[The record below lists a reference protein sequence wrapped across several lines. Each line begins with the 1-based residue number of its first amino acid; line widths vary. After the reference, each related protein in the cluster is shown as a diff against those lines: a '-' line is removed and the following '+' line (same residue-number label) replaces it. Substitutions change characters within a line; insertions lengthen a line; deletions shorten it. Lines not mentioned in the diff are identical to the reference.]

1 MSVTRW
7 YKFNEDTAGL
17 GTDSSGN
24 LKNLT
29 NVGVTSVIDPT
40 YGNVAYFDGTS
51 SYFQLENFNIPD
63 NMKSRFSRTMS
74 FWVKP
79 DSSSLVAGL
88 LTYGTAA
95 TNVTGGRYALRYIPA
110 TKSLDLLFFNI
121 TADTTSSNSI
131 ATNAWNH
138 VTAVYHDTG
147 NLSYIYINGVQ
158 AQVPSN
164 GKNLQTNSNAPLYIG
179 RYGEVASSVGL
190 TGCMVDMKFYDDALD
205 DAAVLALYNN
215 GPDVSPSLDAVMYTH
230 VADITWDAVSGAST
244 YRITSDE
251 NSSGEVNVDNGITG
265 TSITARNL
273 VPGTSYEFKMYSDL
287 DPLVAVSTTM
297 ATTPVVDA
305 TSVESLLTRFS
316 NNFVDLAESSSLAL
330 DDIGSSLRDVLST
343 GEVVRTS
350 LGDTVF
356 VEDSDTLAIP
366 PIGGNV
372 LTSFDGSLGSSQI
385 ATVTLDDASTN
396 IITYDDTT
404 NEIISNGTN
413 VEVGSYTVIGGYKV
427 SVKEI

>member
-7 YKFNEDTAGL
+7 YKFNEETSGL

-24 LKNLT
+24 LANLI
-29 NVGVTSVIDPT
+29 NAGVTSVIDPT

-51 SYFQLENFNIPD
+51 SYFLLENSGIPD
-63 NMKSRFSRTMS
+63 NMRGGFSRAMS

-79 DSSSLVAGL
+79 DSSSSSAGL

-95 TNVTGGRYALRYIPA
+95 TNVTGGRYALRYISG

-131 ATNAWNH
+131 TTDAWNH
-138 VTAVYHDTG
+138 VTTVFNTTG
-147 NLSYIYINGVQ
+147 NLSKIYINGVESQ
-158 AQVPSN
+158 NVSN
-164 GKNLQTNSNAPLYIG
+164 GKNLNTNPNVSLYIG
-179 RYGEVASSVGL
+179 TYGEVSGSASL
-190 TGCMVDMKFYDDALD
+190 KGCMVDMKFYDDFLD
-205 DAAVLALYNN
+205 DAVVLALYNN

-230 VADITWDAVSGAST
+230 IADITWDSVSGAST
-244 YRITSDE
+244 YSITIDE
-251 NSSGEVNVDNGITG
+251 DSSGEVNVDDDITG
-265 TSITARNL
+265 TSITAKNL

-287 DPLVAVSTTM
+287 DPLVAVSTT
-297 ATTPVVDA
+297 TGSTPVVDA

-316 NNFVDLAESSSLAL
+316 NNFVDIAESSSMAI
-330 DDIGSSLRDVLST
+330 DDINSSLRDVLST
-343 GEVVRTS
+343 GEVVHTS
-350 LGDTVF
+350 LGETVF
-356 VEDSDTLAIP
+356 VEDSGTLAIP
-366 PIGGNV
+366 PIGANV
-372 LTSFDGSLGSSQI
+372 LTSFDGTLGSSQI

-404 NEIISNGTN
+404 NEIISNGTK

>member
-24 LKNLT
+24 LTNLT

-51 SYFQLENFNIPD
+51 SYFILDNFNIPA
-63 NMKSRFSRTMS
+63 NMKGGFSRAMS

-79 DSSSLVAGL
+79 DSSSLTAGL
-88 LTYGTAA
+88 LTYGSDA
-95 TNVTGGRYALRYIPA
+95 NSGGRYALRYISG
-110 TKSLDLLFFNI
+110 TKSLDLLFFNF
-121 TADTTSSNSI
+121 TANTTSSNSI
-131 ATNAWNH
+131 TTGAWNH
-138 VTAVYHDTG
+138 VTTVFNTTG
-147 NLSYIYINGVQ
+147 NLSKIYINGVESQ
-158 AQVPSN
+158 NVSN
-164 GKNLQTNSNAPLYIG
+164 GKNINTNSNAPLYIG

-190 TGCMVDMKFYDDALD
+190 TGCMVDMKFYDDFLD
-205 DAAVLALYNN
+205 DAAILALYTA

-251 NSSGEVNVDNGITG
+251 NSSGEVNVDDGITG

-287 DPLVAVSTTM
+287 DPLVSVSTT
-297 ATTPVVDA
+297 TGSTPVVDA
-305 TSVESLLTRFS
+305 TSVGSLLTRFS
-316 NNFVDLAESSSLAL
+316 NNFVELSESSSMAI
-330 DDIGSSLRDVLST
+330 DDINSSLRDVLST
-343 GEVVRTS
+343 GEVVHTS
-350 LGDTVF
+350 LGETVF

-366 PIGGNV
+366 SVGASV
-372 LTSFDGSLGSSQI
+372 LTPFEASLGSSQI
-385 ATVTLDDASTN
+385 ATMTLDDASTN
-396 IITYDDTT
+396 IVTYDEST
-404 NEIISNGTN
+404 NEIIYDGNN
-413 VEVGSYTVIGGYKV
+413 VAVGSYAIIGGYKMN
-427 SVKEI
+427 VKEI

>member
-7 YKFNEDTAGL
+7 YKFNEDTSGL

-24 LKNLT
+24 LTNLT

-51 SYFQLENFNIPD
+51 SYFILDNSDIPA
-63 NMKSRFSRTMS
+63 NMKGGFSRAMS

-79 DSSSLVAGL
+79 DSSSLTAGL
-88 LTYGTAA
+88 LTYGSDA
-95 TNVTGGRYALRYIPA
+95 NSGGRYALRYISG
-110 TKSLDLLFFNI
+110 TKSLDLLFFNF
-121 TADTTSSNSI
+121 TANTTSSNSI
-131 ATNAWNH
+131 TTDAWNH
-138 VTAVYHDTG
+138 VTTVFNTTG
-147 NLSYIYINGVQ
+147 NLSKIYINGVESQ
-158 AQVPSN
+158 NVSN
-164 GKNLQTNSNAPLYIG
+164 GKNINTNSNAPLYIG

-190 TGCMVDMKFYDDALD
+190 TGCMVDMKFYDDFLD
-205 DAAVLALYNN
+205 DAAILALYTA
-215 GPDVSPSLDAVMYTH
+215 GPDVAPSLDAVMYTH

-251 NSSGEVNVDNGITG
+251 NSSGEVNVDDGITG
-265 TSITARNL
+265 TSITAKNL

-287 DPLVAVSTTM
+287 DPLVAVSTT
-297 ATTPVVDA
+297 TGSTPVVDA

-316 NNFVDLAESSSLAL
+316 NNLVDLADSSSMAL
-330 DDIGSSLRDVLST
+330 DDINSSLRDVLST
-343 GEVVRTS
+343 GEVVQTS

-366 PIGGNV
+366 PIGANV

-396 IITYDDTT
+396 IITYDETT